1 MHMTSIAPP
10 SDRGAQLSRQVA
22 RLREN
27 DMAGFRITPDDLAD
41 MEQIARVSS
50 WTPESLR
57 WTELGVYHRTG
68 ENRPFVVVSEGHSI
82 IPNEKLRFQYAA
94 MGTLDRA
101 MSWFDGSTLR
111 EELADKVADWQV
123 RMDRSVAAFRAG
135 KVSIA
140 DQQAVLS
147 GQRSL
152 DEHEQRDPTPRAAFT
167 SFTDALTWL
176 YPRDDLSERALALA
190 FERDFG
196 MPERTVRNT
205 LAIEAGRVVG
215 KVGPWVQPMLVAL
228 RFMDRKAWEASRVA

>member
-22 RLREN
+22 RLREK

-41 MEQIARVSS
+41 MEGIARVSS

-57 WTELGVYHRTG
+57 WTELAIYHRPG
-68 ENRPFVVVSEGHSI
+68 ENRPFVAVTEGHSRL
-82 IPNEKLRFQYAA
+82 PGEKLRFQYAA

-101 MSWFDGSTLR
+101 MNWFDGSALR
-111 EELADKVADWQV
+111 DELADKADAWQAGI
-123 RMDRSVAAFRAG
+123 DQSVAAFRAG

-140 DQQAVLS
+140 DEQAVLS

-152 DEHEQRDPTPRAAFT
+152 VEHEQRDPAPRAAFT
-167 SFTDALTWL
+167 SFTDALNWL

-205 LAIEAGRVVG
+205 LAIEAGRVEG
-215 KVGPWVQPMLVAL
+215 KVGPWVPPMLVAL
-228 RFMDRKAWEASRVA
+228 RFMDRKAWEASRA